1 MPSRAISCANSDS
14 VQIALQHPNK
24 SLSVPFL
31 DDKGQSAPARYARAT
46 IMFGATHS
54 TDLYWQE
61 FLVGPLPVSNSTRIT
76 PLTFPFN
83 NEKTGKTKVHPIF
96 SSTDATAF
104 QTKLSSDIEDV
115 TKTLWNS
122 VGRLLFGH

>member
-1 MPSRAISCANSDS
+1 

-31 DDKGQSAPARYARAT
+31 NDGDASAPARYARAT
-46 IMFGATHS
+46 VMFGATNL

-61 FLVGPLPVSNSTRIT
+61 FAIGPLPVNNSTSIT

-83 NEKTGKTKVHPIF
+83 NENLGKTKVHPVF
-96 SSTDATAF
+96 SPTDAMAF

-115 TKTLWNS
+115 TKMLWNS
-122 VGRLLFGH
+122 VGDLESGQ